1 MNEVFDEYGNY
12 IYPTDV
18 VLDEPN
24 TVIGCIP
31 TMVYPQVDGI
41 TPTVIMPNETKGKL
55 YKRFLYHTDNT
66 LSSGSTYNSINVCAR
81 YVHNTV
87 KTAIS

>member
-12 IYPTDV
+12 IYPTDI

-41 TPTVIMPNETKGKL
+41 TPTVVMPSETK
-55 YKRFLYHTDNT
+55 
-66 LSSGSTYNSINVCAR
+66 AQ
-81 YVHNTV
+81 
-87 KTAIS
+87 